1 MVEVCLSVNGNS
13 IICESVELSGTINDL
28 NMSVELKYKFLN
40 NYGKKGTLSKDA
52 IFNFPIDQ
60 DSAVTDFTAVYDNQ
74 TIKGILKEKQEAIV
88 EYKAALAARK
98 AAFLMKESDEQRNI
112 LALNIGGI
120 KSGSTVIIMIKYITT
135 LRQFDRSVE
144 FLFQFQLVP
153 KYKMSGYSFDAD
165 KQIKPVSILPSTINK
180 ELFEE
185 EDKLNDF
192 YYINPTT
199 FAINNLKVHMPSKI
213 TKIISHQQLFNIHSI
228 HHDNARIAT
237 ITLPAIKRQDA
248 DLLITID
255 QEDANKPRL
264 LIELPE
270 EHETIK
276 TACAS
281 LTFFPP
287 KLDKIDLLTHNENEF
302 YFMLDVSG
310 SMNGDRLDIL
320 KKAMNVVLKSLPTT
334 CYFTIIA
341 FESQYEYITGTPN
354 ERMLSAT
361 KTNIDQA
368 IIKVNN
374 LSTRGGTEFIVPLQ
388 HILTRIQNKNYSRQ
402 VIILTDCGIDKKDVV
417 TNMIKTNINQSTRL
431 FVIGIGNEV
440 DQLLLEQ
447 ISTTGNGL
455 SCTYYDHSTELNTT
469 DKIMNI
475 ITNALQPCLSNI
487 SVTFNDPA
495 FKYRTTTHL
504 KPIYPTDK
512 NNYVIYMMD
521 LEVPNDVIANLTN
534 VVPFR
539 SQITLKYNNN
549 CIMTIPFDNNVLT
562 HDMVIHKLAARKYIE
577 ETKVKELGLALS
589 LQYGILSRHTAFV
602 MSIDNKLIDGGG
614 EEVVVAE
621 KPNEIIYETSAVL
634 QNNQSS
640 LFSRGPPPQAVQYAS
655 FPSQSSFG
663 TNAIDLCS
671 TGSTQSTIA
680 SFGLPGPTTS
690 TFGGGGGGSKGIA
703 RSYGHRQT
711 KGRSN
716 QTRQVYNLT
725 DSSPIVAAFPNN
737 DDDNEDG
744 VEFYGDALVEKSADL
759 TNSSQSFMSG
769 SKTNSVFGAAKQFMS
784 NVIQKLS
791 SDKTTNDDV
800 DDMDIDEVVPTKA
813 AIIQVL
819 VNDQLED
826 GSWEWKDSYAIL
838 LKEYFNKSLIAFIKS
853 ASPDKQKYIMTA
865 TILVIFNEHYEKH
878 KITLSMIEAK
888 GQTFLNQNKVKYPEI
903 ESLVHNYITSVVL
916 V

>member
-1 MVEVCLSVNGNS
+1 
-13 IICESVELSGTINDL
+13 
-28 NMSVELKYKFLN
+28 
-40 NYGKKGTLSKDA
+40 
-52 IFNFPIDQ
+52 
-60 DSAVTDFTAVYDNQ
+60 
-74 TIKGILKEKQEAIV
+74 
-88 EYKAALAARK
+88 
-98 AAFLMKESDEQRNI
+98 
-112 LALNIGGI
+112 
-120 KSGSTVIIMIKYITT
+120 
-135 LRQFDRSVE
+135 
-144 FLFQFQLVP
+144 
-153 KYKMSGYSFDAD
+153 
-165 KQIKPVSILPSTINK
+165 
-180 ELFEE
+180 
-185 EDKLNDF
+185 
-192 YYINPTT
+192 
-199 FAINNLKVHMPSKI
+199 
-213 TKIISHQQLFNIHSI
+213 
-228 HHDNARIAT
+228 
-237 ITLPAIKRQDA
+237 
-248 DLLITID
+248 
-255 QEDANKPRL
+255 
-264 LIELPE
+264 
-270 EHETIK
+270 
-276 TACAS
+276 
-281 LTFFPP
+281 
-287 KLDKIDLLTHNENEF
+287 
-302 YFMLDVSG
+302 
-310 SMNGDRLDIL
+310 
-320 KKAMNVVLKSLPTT
+320 
-334 CYFTIIA
+334 
-341 FESQYEYITGTPN
+341 
-354 ERMLSAT
+354 
-361 KTNIDQA
+361 
-368 IIKVNN
+368 
-374 LSTRGGTEFIVPLQ
+374 
-388 HILTRIQNKNYSRQ
+388 
-402 VIILTDCGIDKKDVV
+402 
-417 TNMIKTNINQSTRL
+417 MIKTNINQSTRL
-431 FVIGIGNEV
+431 FVIGIGDEV

-455 SCTYYDHSTELNTT
+455 SCTYYDHSTELNAT

-589 LQYGILSRHTAFV
+589 LQYGILSKHTAFV
-602 MSIDNKLIDGGG
+602 MSVDNKLMDGDGGA
-614 EEVVVAE
+614 EVVVE

-634 QNNQSS
+634 QNKSS
-640 LFSRGPPPQAVQYAS
+640 LFSRASPQS
-655 FPSQSSFG
+655 FPSQSVC
-663 TNAIDLCS
+663 NIDAIDICS
-671 TGSTQSTIA
+671 NGSTQSNIA
-680 SFGLPGPTTS
+680 SFAPTSYGLPGPTTS
-690 TFGGGGGGSKGIA
+690 TFGTSGNRGIVYE
-703 RSYGHRQT
+703 SHRQT

-744 VEFYGDALVEKSADL
+744 LEFYGDVLVEKSADL
-759 TNSSQSFMSG
+759 SSSSQSFMSG
-769 SKTNSVFGAAKQFMS
+769 SKTKSVFGAAKQFMS

-791 SDKTTNDDV
+791 SDKTTND

-838 LKEYFNKSLIAFIKS
+838 LKEYFNKSLIDFIKS

-878 KITLSMIEAK
+878 KTTISMIEAK
-888 GQTFLNQNKVKYPEI
+888 GQNFLNQNEAKYPEI